1 MGNVKYCGSVEELLQ
16 LINENNPENSWIK
29 LAPVTFKNLSPEE
42 GLAICQTLTCNTTLR
57 RLDLFGIGIQ
67 DAFLINIHDALEKNS
82 TLVDLAFNQKGH
94 NLKILDA
101 LREKISKNR
110 LLVLEEGFIPQLI
123 ELGEQQVSDEEL
135 FENARKEIES
145 GNAHNLYTLVS
156 TYPQLLNK
164 IDIFGEGLLYTA
176 GDHYQLDCFKI
187 LLDFCKQEIRYQSQ
201 IDEILFWAV
210 RQDDFVLTSILLH
223 RGGANVNAKR
233 NGFTPLHRVHSLD
246 IAKLLIDHGAN
257 AFLTFDSED
266 IELRS
271 RNGNTVLH
279 SVLYNRRVP
288 LELLELLEYLLGIG
302 LSVNAQ
308 NSVGYTAL
316 HLLCSERIGTKD
328 HLKEKISLL
337 MKWGA
342 NPLIQ
347 DNEGYIPLH
356 WASWLNQNVQ
366 LWQSVTRD
374 YVRTRDRTNLIK
386 QGIRTHNFFGAP
398 PKIIE
403 HIALMAASTKSLE
416 HDTLES
422 IVKNQLWK

>member
-1 MGNVKYCGSVEELLQ
+1 MSNVKYCGSVKELLE

-42 GLAICQTLTCNTTLR
+42 RLAIGQTLTCNTTLR
-57 RLDLFGIGIQ
+57 RLDLFGIEIQ
-67 DAFLINIHDALEKNS
+67 DAFLINIHNALEKNS
-82 TLVDLAFNQKGH
+82 TLVDLAFNQEGH

-110 LLVLEEGFIPQLI
+110 FLVLEEVFVPQLI
-123 ELGEQQVSDEEL
+123 ELVEQQVGDEEL
-135 FENARKEIES
+135 FENAKKEIIS

-176 GDHYQLDCFKI
+176 GDHYQIDCFKI
-187 LLDFCKQEIRYQSQ
+187 LLDFCKRDNRYQSR
-201 IDEILFWAV
+201 IDEILFWAI
-210 RQDDFVLTSILLH
+210 RQDDFVLTSLLLN
-223 RGGANVNAKR
+223 RGGANVNANL
-233 NGFTPLHRVHSLD
+233 NGYTPLHRVNSLD

-257 AFLTFDSED
+257 AFLTIDSED
-266 IELRS
+266 IELRP

-288 LELLELLEYLLGIG
+288 LELLEYLLGLG

-316 HLLCSERIGTKD
+316 HLLCSERIGTKN
-328 HLKEKISLL
+328 HLKQKIALL
-337 MKWGA
+337 IKWGA
-342 NPLIQ
+342 NPLIE
-347 DNEGYIPLH
+347 DNEGRIPLH
-356 WASWLNQNVQ
+356 WAIWLNQNVQ
-366 LWQSVTRD
+366 IWQSVTRD

-386 QGIRTHNFFGAP
+386 QGVRSHSFFGAP
-398 PKIIE
+398 LKIME
-403 HIALMAASTKSLE
+403 HIALMAASTESLE
-416 HDTLES
+416 YDACET